1 MAQNRVFVS
10 PGFYSSEKDLS
21 FVTRQIGVTTLG
33 LVGETTKGP
42 AFQPIFISNYDEF
55 SQFFGGLNAKKVK
68 EVVKGIPITSIS
80 LETDSPYLTPE
91 PYRGKPN
98 NPLYLKY
105 IIKEISDLKGI
116 SKDEVKNVTSQNVM
130 SKFDL

>member
-1 MAQNRVFVS
+1 MANRFIKK
-10 PGFYSSEKDLS
+10 GFLIGIGGV
-21 FVTRQIGVTTLG
+21 VTF
-33 LVGETTKGP
+33 K
-42 AFQPIFISNYDEF
+42 
-55 SQFFGGLNAKKVK
+55 NAKKVK
-68 EVVKGIPITSIS
+68 EVVKEIPITSIS
-80 LETDSPYLTPE
+80 LKTDSPYLTPE

>member
-1 MAQNRVFVS
+1 MLILTSTPV
-10 PGFYSSEKDLS
+10 
-21 FVTRQIGVTTLG
+21 I
-33 LVGETTKGP
+33 
-42 AFQPIFISNYDEF
+42 
-55 SQFFGGLNAKKVK
+55 K
-68 EVVKGIPITSIS
+68 EIPITSIS